1 VLYDFARDLETNM
14 QARKFPVEV
23 EYGPERLAR
32 LPNSAPLIVVM
43 RDRDGGDGVRG
54 VQGVKQNPRRLMT
67 RDIGVLALFFVQ
79 STAEGARLEEHEA
92 LCDQIV
98 DGFLCEL
105 YKWQSGGRAGVI
117 DISRARYLPASA
129 LPFDWL
135 ETWPGVVYEVA
146 LRVSRGVYDVTF
158 EGEARPTAGTLGGAR
173 NRTDVTLR
181 GAEESPPDVGCD
193 NLPP

>member
-1 VLYDFARDLETNM
+1 MLYDFARDLETNM

-32 LPNSAPLIVVM
+32 VPNSAPLIVIM
-43 RDRDGGDGVRG
+43 RDRDGGDTVSPA
-54 VQGVKQNPRRLMT
+54 QAIKQNPRRLMN
-67 RDIGVLALFFVQ
+67 RGLGALAFFFVQ
-79 STAEGARLEEHEA
+79 MTAEGARLQEHEA

-98 DGFLCEL
+98 DGFLSEL
-105 YKWQSGGRAGVI
+105 YKWQSGGRAGVV
-117 DISRARYLPASA
+117 DISRARYLPPAA
-129 LPFDWL
+129 LEFDWL
-135 ETWPGVVYEVA
+135 EAWPGVVYEVA
-146 LRVSRGVYDVTF
+146 FRVSRGVYDVTF